1 MGRTEQLKVV
11 TIKPY
16 SLVHM
21 LKQSTWGCDK
31 DVHPGKTLALIFE
44 ILSAN
49 DDTGREAV
57 VSAYGPQDI
66 KYLNRLSYRI
76 IRTSDQNTDVYTHK
90 LSCW

>member
-1 MGRTEQLKVV
+1 MGRTKQLKVV

-49 DDTGREAV
+49 DDTG
-57 VSAYGPQDI
+57 
-66 KYLNRLSYRI
+66 
-76 IRTSDQNTDVYTHK
+76 
-90 LSCW
+90 